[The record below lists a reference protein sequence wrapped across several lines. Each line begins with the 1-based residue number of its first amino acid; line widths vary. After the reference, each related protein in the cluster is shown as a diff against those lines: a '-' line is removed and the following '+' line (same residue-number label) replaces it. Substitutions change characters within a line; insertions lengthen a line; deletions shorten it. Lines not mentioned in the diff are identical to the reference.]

1 MADKLRVGVIFGG
14 RSAEHDISV
23 MSAKNILSLLSQA
36 KYKVVPIGITREGN
50 CLLVEDVARAIKKL
64 ERDRKLSFQDVI
76 PPENIFPSEKIFSFI
91 KQDID
96 LVFPVLH
103 GRNGEDGTLQ
113 GVCELAD
120 VPYVGSGVMA
130 SALAMDKAAT
140 KKILSAHHIPVVK
153 AQVVARRRW
162 EDSPEEVIK
171 YVSDE
176 IKYPCFVKP
185 VNTGSSIGIS
195 KVQHQEEL
203 KEALTA
209 AALHDRQLLI
219 ETAVEGREI
228 EVAVLGNE
236 TPQASVPGE
245 IVTSR
250 PFYDYEAKYTDGCAQ
265 LSIPADLPARTTEKM
280 QKFALQAFKA
290 LDCAGMARVDF
301 FLSRSGKIYV
311 NEINTIPG
319 FTSFSMYPQLW
330 EKTGIDGE
338 SLVDKLIELA
348 MERYREKTYVK

>member
-23 MSAKNILSLLSQA
+23 MSAKNILSLLSRA

-76 PPENIFPSEKIFSFI
+76 PSENIFPSEKIFSFI

-96 LVFPVLH
+96 LIFPVLH

-171 YVSDE
+171 YVSD
-176 IKYPCFVKP
+176 
-185 VNTGSSIGIS
+185 
-195 KVQHQEEL
+195 
-203 KEALTA
+203 
-209 AALHDRQLLI
+209 
-219 ETAVEGREI
+219 
-228 EVAVLGNE
+228 
-236 TPQASVPGE
+236 
-245 IVTSR
+245 
-250 PFYDYEAKYTDGCAQ
+250 
-265 LSIPADLPARTTEKM
+265 
-280 QKFALQAFKA
+280 
-290 LDCAGMARVDF
+290 
-301 FLSRSGKIYV
+301 
-311 NEINTIPG
+311 
-319 FTSFSMYPQLW
+319 
-330 EKTGIDGE
+330 
-338 SLVDKLIELA
+338 
-348 MERYREKTYVK
+348 